1 MSLFPRTIILKQG
14 FKKLRSKKIVSS
26 SYCAEQLEKR
36 EMFAVLPAAEL
47 QWSSYAVVEDASDI
61 WVQKNTPQN
70 GFGVNNDTLLMNVG
84 GKRIGMQQNLNTYNF
99 NDPGNVTVG
108 SAARQHQ
115 FSDDGQSLYVGGTTP
130 TWTDLN
136 IPASSLNGFDK
147 YQNYGLVR
155 TSWYDGNRNYPTV
168 HQNFASRTSIAT
180 SDDGRHIIDDRSIP
194 RHPQDRV
201 AVTPIDNGVFSRF
214 TFNSNAGNPDY
225 TTFVG
230 GNSETST
237 GSNAG
242 LTLYRQGASYL
253 NSFYVDASK
262 TAGEIFLGGSTN
274 ARRGITDIAG
284 KIDLT
289 FKDSESGFS
298 DAVRI
303 NRGGALDYDGMLYNI
318 NDALHTPANNQL
330 NWATYLSPT
339 RGTQT
344 PPTPDDDTFPDDSL
358 YSTGNVNNIDFMWQ
372 AQSAPYRDG
381 SNQLRSDKLLFI
393 IGNRYP
399 VPTTPIRI
407 NNVVPTEQVLI
418 IINLDKIMDPNI
430 THDEKWLN
438 WVTFTP
444 FNKYVSPQTEMY
456 RERII
461 VPNALLS
468 DGSGTGPALLIRYAN
483 RIQKLDLPRDGQWEA
498 TAVKQ
503 KVSLS
508 AYTWGGWTLPF
519 SGDFLPQAMSVAPNG
534 ERLYVADSVTDYTW
548 PGLPT
553 PINATFG
560 GKLRS
565 GPSDAALVEFNMKT
579 KQANWM
585 MLSGGGGTEVVTGV
599 AALSDGTVYVT
610 GTTQSTTSETLL
622 DNWIPYDDKNLFGNK
637 MLAPIPVKGSPLGL
651 FTTPISNGSQTGFI
665 YAIKTSNRT
674 LSTAEIDVGGIV
686 SNLYVPIL
694 DGASIASAAQGTDFG
709 RTWSGSPT
717 QERTFEIRNTGKESL
732 GIAGIDLPA
741 WLELKNP
748 APVTVL
754 KGESVQFTLL
764 VKKTWSTVGNLSGTV
779 TIRNTD
785 SDEESYDFKVS
796 GVFILPPPPTFMIA
810 ASSVSALEGK
820 IGTTPVTFV
829 VSFLQGIPASVFP
842 ASIGYTVV
850 GVSATS
856 GTDFIASSANSF
868 LTFNA
873 GQTSQTVT
881 VNVIGDSFAENDEV
895 FEVRLQNPST
905 GSVVSTDAPSA
916 RFTILN
922 DDGVV
927 GPATVAFSPIAIRVT
942 EGNSGSP
949 KATLMV
955 TLSKP
960 ISGPVTVQYATA
972 SGTATSGSD
981 FTNSIG
987 TITFPTGSTRQS
999 IDIPIIGDTIS
1010 EADEVL
1016 NVRLMNVQT
1025 TAVDGASLSS
1035 SASVASITI
1044 VNDDG
1049 VAPPPRVTV
1058 SKPTVI
1064 EGNSGSPKLSFAITL
1079 AQAASSNVVL
1089 KYQTAD
1095 GTAVAGRDYTTASN
1109 TITILAGRTTAVVTI
1124 NVLPNT
1130 KVDGDRTVRLNILYN
1145 NSQVAQGIGTI
1156 RDDDRRLTTVASL
1169 SSQVAMA
1176 AAFSDL
1182 GSVSGTTSTLK
1193 TNSKRI
1199 L

>member
-1 MSLFPRTIILKQG
+1 M
-14 FKKLRSKKIVSS
+14 
-26 SYCAEQLEKR
+26 
-36 EMFAVLPAAEL
+36 
-47 QWSSYAVVEDASDI
+47 
-61 WVQKNTPQN
+61 
-70 GFGVNNDTLLMNVG
+70 
-84 GKRIGMQQNLNTYNF
+84 
-99 NDPGNVTVG
+99 
-108 SAARQHQ
+108 
-115 FSDDGQSLYVGGTTP
+115 
-130 TWTDLN
+130 
-136 IPASSLNGFDK
+136 
-147 YQNYGLVR
+147 
-155 TSWYDGNRNYPTV
+155 
-168 HQNFASRTSIAT
+168 
-180 SDDGRHIIDDRSIP
+180 
-194 RHPQDRV
+194 
-201 AVTPIDNGVFSRF
+201 
-214 TFNSNAGNPDY
+214 
-225 TTFVG
+225 
-230 GNSETST
+230 
-237 GSNAG
+237 
-242 LTLYRQGASYL
+242 
-253 NSFYVDASK
+253 
-262 TAGEIFLGGSTN
+262 
-274 ARRGITDIAG
+274 
-284 KIDLT
+284 
-289 FKDSESGFS
+289 
-298 DAVRI
+298 
-303 NRGGALDYDGMLYNI
+303 
-318 NDALHTPANNQL
+318 
-330 NWATYLSPT
+330 
-339 RGTQT
+339 
-344 PPTPDDDTFPDDSL
+344 
-358 YSTGNVNNIDFMWQ
+358 
-372 AQSAPYRDG
+372 
-381 SNQLRSDKLLFI
+381 
-393 IGNRYP
+393 
-399 VPTTPIRI
+399 
-407 NNVVPTEQVLI
+407 
-418 IINLDKIMDPNI
+418 
-430 THDEKWLN
+430 
-438 WVTFTP
+438 
-444 FNKYVSPQTEMY
+444 
-456 RERII
+456 
-461 VPNALLS
+461 
-468 DGSGTGPALLIRYAN
+468 
-483 RIQKLDLPRDGQWEA
+483 
-498 TAVKQ
+498 
-503 KVSLS
+503 
-508 AYTWGGWTLPF
+508 
-519 SGDFLPQAMSVAPNG
+519 
-534 ERLYVADSVTDYTW
+534 
-548 PGLPT
+548 
-553 PINATFG
+553 
-560 GKLRS
+560 RS
-565 GPSDAALVEFNMKT
+565 GPSDAALVEFNMDLP
-579 KQANWM
+579 QANWM
-585 MLSGGGGTEVVTGV
+585 MLQGGRGSDTVSGL
-599 AALSDGTVYVT
+599 AALSDGSVYLMGNT
-610 GTTQSTTSETLL
+610 NSTSSETDLDGWIPTSENKLL
-622 DNWIPYDDKNLFGNK
+622 GNK
-637 MLAPIPVKGSPLGL
+637 MLPPALEGPLNL
-651 FTTPISNGSQTGFI
+651 FTNPIDNDGSLAGFI
-665 YAIKTSNRT
+665 LAIKTSNRT

-717 QERTFEIRNTGKESL
+717 QERTFEIRNTTGKESL

-785 SDEESYDFKVS
+785 ADEESYDFKVS
-796 GVFILPPPPTFMIA
+796 GAFILPPPPTFSIA

-820 IGTTPVTFV
+820 IGTTPATFV

-881 VNVIGDSFAENDEV
+881 VNVIGDSFAEKDEV

-942 EGNSGSP
+942 EGNSGSR

-1058 SKPTVI
+1058 SNPTVI
-1064 EGNSGSPKLSFAITL
+1064 EGNSGSPKLSFALTL

-1089 KYQTAD
+1089 KYQTAN

-1109 TITILAGRTTAVVTI
+1109 TITILAGRRTAVVTI